1 MGSSMLTR
9 GERIVAATGAL
20 LVLDLIALPWHR
32 TTFAPSVVGVLEIS
46 RTGVQRPNAGLG
58 LLALLAATTMVTQV
72 VATKLA
78 GVSLPEIPVPWAQVH
93 LVAGWA
99 ALALLVLK
107 LMAAPERLGSGA
119 WLGAALAGGLA
130 YGGVT
135 ISREARSPDR

>member
-1 MGSSMLTR
+1 MLTR
-9 GERIVAATGAL
+9 GERIVAVAGTLL
-20 LVLDLIALPWHR
+20 LVDLIALPWHR

-58 LLALLAATTMVTQV
+58 LLALLAAAAMVTQV
-72 VATKLA
+72 VATKVA
-78 GVSLPEIPVPWAQVH
+78 GASLPEIPVPWAQVH

-99 ALALLVLK
+99 AVALLVLK

-119 WLGAALAGGLA
+119 WLGLALAGALA

-135 ISREARSPDR
+135 VNREARNPDR